1 MDAADYK
8 ALNNLYNKEFLLEG
22 KQEDIEDLKK
32 LHDNPDEAF
41 AKKNYGSVEAYKK
54 MLKRKIAIKDQ
65 QIGDDLISTISNL
78 NDDEFQNWKSKSFFA
93 KTPWSKSELLVK
105 LKKSKK
111 NREDVYSLNEAEQR
125 PEDEEDAE
133 EIIGDGPDSEGV
145 DEPVDSTED
154 KSKNKKVPKKESK
167 NINNLNKVKVMTED
181 KSIFDKLFEQ
191 VMGEAEDEDM
201 ELGIDIDGAD
211 DEGLGGEEDGD
222 VTITLDKELA
232 TKLHEILM
240 DVLGGEEEGDEEGDE
255 TGDLDDGFDE
265 DSDPFEEENHQTNDG
280 AKPGVDPSD
289 GGGKTSEP
297 AGDSLGGKSSGTG
310 DGKATDQVGTK
321 ATSDGKKTGHDP
333 SGLTSPGKKVVKK

>member
-1 MDAADYK
+1 MEAADYK
-8 ALNNLYNKEFLLEG
+8 ALNNLYNKEFLLED
-22 KQEDIEDLKK
+22 KQEDNQNDMRRDIEDLKK
-32 LHDNPDEAF
+32 LYDNPDEAF
-41 AKKNYGSVEAYKK
+41 AKKNYGSVDAYKK
-54 MLKRKIAIKDQ
+54 MLRNKIEDIVSKLDGNYPVYLETDQ
-65 QIGDDLISTISNL
+65 RP
-78 NDDEFQNWKSKSFFA
+78 DDEES
-93 KTPWSKSELLVK
+93 
-105 LKKSKK
+105 
-111 NREDVYSLNEAEQR
+111 
-125 PEDEEDAE
+125 AE

-240 DVLGGEEEGDEEGDE
+240 DVLGGEEEGGEEGDE
-255 TGDLDDGFDE
+255 TEEMDMGYEE
-265 DSDPFEEENHQTNDG
+265 DSDPFEEENQHTKDG
-280 AKPGVDPSD
+280 VKPGVDPSD

-310 DGKATDQVGTK
+310 DASATYEVGSK
-321 ATSDGKKTGHDP
+321 DTGE
-333 SGLTSPGKKVVKK
+333 GKKVGHSPAKK

>member
-32 LHDNPDEAF
+32 LHDNPDETF
-41 AKKNYGSVEAYKK
+41 AKKNYGSVEGYKK
-54 MLKRKIAIKDQ
+54 MIKQKIDKLLQ
-65 QIGDDLISTISNL
+65 
-78 NDDEFQNWKSKSFFA
+78 
-93 KTPWSKSELLVK
+93 SE
-105 LKKSKK
+105 S
-111 NREDVYSLNEAEQR
+111 EQR
-125 PEDEEDAE
+125 PTDEESAE
-133 EIIGDGPDSEGV
+133 EIIGDDPDSEGV
-145 DEPVDSTED
+145 DEPVDPTED
-154 KSKNKKVPKKESK
+154 KSKDKKVPKKESK

-211 DEGLGGEEDGD
+211 DEFGGEEDGD

-232 TKLHEILM
+232 TKLHEVLM
-240 DVLGGEEEGDEEGDE
+240 DVLGGEEEGGEEGDE
-255 TGDLDDGFDE
+255 TEEMDMGYEE
-265 DSDPFEEENHQTNDG
+265 DSDPFEEENHHTNDG

-289 GGGKTSEP
+289 GGGKTSELP
-297 AGDSLGGKSSGTG
+297 GDSLGGKSSGTG
-310 DGKATDQVGTK
+310 DGKATHQTGTQ

>member
-8 ALNNLYNKEFLLEG
+8 ALNNLYNKEFLLED

-41 AKKNYGSVEAYKK
+41 AKKNYGSVEEYKK
-54 MLKRKIAIKDQ
+54 MIKQKIDKLLQSESDQ
-65 QIGDDLISTISNL
+65 RPDNEESA
-78 NDDEFQNWKSKSFFA
+78 E
-93 KTPWSKSELLVK
+93 ELL
-105 LKKSKK
+105 
-111 NREDVYSLNEAEQR
+111 
-125 PEDEEDAE
+125 
-133 EIIGDGPDSEGV
+133 GDGPDSEGV
-145 DEPVDSTED
+145 DEPVDPTED
-154 KSKNKKVPKKESK
+154 KGKDKKVPKKESK

-240 DVLGGEEEGDEEGDE
+240 DVLGGEEEGDE
-255 TGDLDDGFDE
+255 T
-265 DSDPFEEENHQTNDG
+265 QT
-280 AKPGVDPSD
+280 
-289 GGGKTSEP
+289 
-297 AGDSLGGKSSGTG
+297 L
-310 DGKATDQVGTK
+310 
-321 ATSDGKKTGHDP
+321 
-333 SGLTSPGKKVVKK
+333 

>member
-41 AKKNYGSVEAYKK
+41 AKKNYGSVEEYKK
-54 MLKRKIAIKDQ
+54 MIKQKIDKLLQ
-65 QIGDDLISTISNL
+65 
-78 NDDEFQNWKSKSFFA
+78 
-93 KTPWSKSELLVK
+93 SE
-105 LKKSKK
+105 S
-111 NREDVYSLNEAEQR
+111 EQR
-125 PEDEEDAE
+125 PNDEESAE
-133 EIIGDGPDSEGV
+133 ELLGDGPDSEGV
-145 DEPVDSTED
+145 DEPVDPTED

-240 DVLGGEEEGDEEGDE
+240 DVLGGEEEGGEEGDE
-255 TGDLDDGFDE
+255 TEEMDMGYEE
-265 DSDPFEEENHQTNDG
+265 DSDPFEEENQHTSDG

-310 DGKATDQVGTK
+310 DASATSEVGTK
-321 ATSDGKKTGHDP
+321 ATGDGKKTGHDP
-333 SGLTSPGKKVVKK
+333 SGLTSSAKKVVKK

>member
-8 ALNNLYNKEFLLEG
+8 ALNNLYNKEFLLES

-41 AKKNYGSVEAYKK
+41 AKKNYGSVEEYKK
-54 MLKRKIAIKDQ
+54 MIKQKIDKLLQ
-65 QIGDDLISTISNL
+65 
-78 NDDEFQNWKSKSFFA
+78 
-93 KTPWSKSELLVK
+93 SE
-105 LKKSKK
+105 S
-111 NREDVYSLNEAEQR
+111 EQR
-125 PEDEEDAE
+125 PTDEESAE

-154 KSKNKKVPKKESK
+154 KSKDKKVPKKESK

-255 TGDLDDGFDE
+255 TGDLDAGFDE
-265 DSDPFEEENHQTNDG
+265 DSDPFEEENQHTNDG

-289 GGGKTSEP
+289 GGGKSSEP
-297 AGDSLGGKSSGTG
+297 ASDSLGGKSSGTG

>member
-1 MDAADYK
+1 MEAADYK

-32 LHDNPDEAF
+32 LHDNPDETF
-41 AKKNYGSVEAYKK
+41 AKKNYGSVEEYKK
-54 MLKRKIAIKDQ
+54 MIKQKIDKLLQ
-65 QIGDDLISTISNL
+65 
-78 NDDEFQNWKSKSFFA
+78 
-93 KTPWSKSELLVK
+93 SE
-105 LKKSKK
+105 S
-111 NREDVYSLNEAEQR
+111 EQR
-125 PEDEEDAE
+125 PTDEESAE
-133 EIIGDGPDSEGV
+133 EIIGTGSDSEGV
-145 DEPVDSTED
+145 DEPVDPTED
-154 KSKNKKVPKKESK
+154 KSKDKKVPKKESK

-255 TGDLDDGFDE
+255 TEEMDMGYEE
-265 DSDPFEEENHQTNDG
+265 DSDPFEEENQHTNDG
-280 AKPGVDPSD
+280 VKPGVDPSD
-289 GGGKTSEP
+289 GGGKSSEP

-310 DGKATDQVGTK
+310 DASVTDEVGSKHTG
-321 ATSDGKKTGHDP
+321 DGKKVGH
-333 SGLTSPGKKVVKK
+333 SPAKK

>member
-32 LHDNPDEAF
+32 LHDNPDETF
-41 AKKNYGSVEAYKK
+41 AKKNYGSVEGYKK
-54 MLKRKIAIKDQ
+54 MIKQKIDKLLQ
-65 QIGDDLISTISNL
+65 
-78 NDDEFQNWKSKSFFA
+78 
-93 KTPWSKSELLVK
+93 SE
-105 LKKSKK
+105 S
-111 NREDVYSLNEAEQR
+111 EQR
-125 PEDEEDAE
+125 PTDEESAE
-133 EIIGDGPDSEGV
+133 EIIGDDPDSEGV
-145 DEPVDSTED
+145 DEPVDPTED
-154 KSKNKKVPKKESK
+154 KSKDKKVPKKESK

-211 DEGLGGEEDGD
+211 DEGFGGEEDGD

-232 TKLHEILM
+232 TKLHEVLM
-240 DVLGGEEEGDEEGDE
+240 DVLGGEEEGGEEGDE
-255 TGDLDDGFDE
+255 TEEMDMGYEE
-265 DSDPFEEENHQTNDG
+265 DSDPFEEENHHTNDG

-289 GGGKTSEP
+289 GGGKTSELP
-297 AGDSLGGKSSGTG
+297 GDSLGGKSSGTG
-310 DGKATDQVGTK
+310 DGKATDQTGTQ